1 MQIRELSSYIYSQ
14 LVYDKGAKDI
24 QWRRTVLYMMLGKLD
39 SHMKKN
45 KSRPLSYS
53 IHKNNSLNVRPESL
67 KFLEKI

>member
-1 MQIRELSSYIYSQ
+1 M
-14 LVYDKGAKDI
+14 V
-24 QWRRTVLYMMLGKLD
+24 LGKLD

-53 IHKNNSLNVRPESL
+53 IHKNNSKWIKYLNVRPESL